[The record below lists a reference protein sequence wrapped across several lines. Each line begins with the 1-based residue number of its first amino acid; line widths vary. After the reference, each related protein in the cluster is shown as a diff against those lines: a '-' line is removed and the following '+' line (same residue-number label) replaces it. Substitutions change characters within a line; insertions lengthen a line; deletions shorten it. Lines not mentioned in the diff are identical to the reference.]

1 MFNYFT
7 YPSKYLTTY
16 CFLLSLLLA
25 DFCFLARVAP
35 IIADLE
41 HPENNGGELYVVDA
55 PDETT
60 PNGEEQID
68 LMKIAMVIPDLQDYK
83 DKKLTGHVIL
93 GGRAFLVSLPSV
105 PAWMVNKMDALLGKE
120 RGYNKIDGFDQGMK
134 KMTAMM
140 GSEHEAKTRKVRHIL
155 LVFPEDVVIS
165 ANMKDHAPPAD
176 TCAIHKAGLRIRSI
190 NPTTV
195 EGVKIQDDDRAKVQ
209 NHYIGHWIL
218 RVVSRKQ
225 TWLVAQRPVRS
236 VDEDDDLAQSFG
248 GMGF

>member
-1 MFNYFT
+1 
-7 YPSKYLTTY
+7 
-16 CFLLSLLLA
+16 LA

>member
-1 MFNYFT
+1 M
-7 YPSKYLTTY
+7 L
-16 CFLLSLLLA
+16 CLILLLIHQNSRILPPIA
-25 DFCFLARVAP
+25 CALTDFWFLARVAP

-68 LMKIAMVIPDLQDYK
+68 LMKIAMVIPDLQDLK

-93 GGRAFLVSLPSV
+93 GGRAFLVTMPSV
-105 PAWMVNKMDALLGKE
+105 PAWMVSKVDALIGKE
-120 RGYNKIDGFDQGMK
+120 TGYNKIAGFDQGLK

-140 GSEHEAKTRKVRHIL
+140 GSKHEAETRKVRHIL
-155 LVFPEDVVIS
+155 LVFPEDVVVS

-176 TCAIHKAGLRIRSI
+176 NCAIQKAAVRSRSI

-195 EGVKIQDDDRAKVQ
+195 EIRIQDDDRAKVQ

>member
-1 MFNYFT
+1 
-7 YPSKYLTTY
+7 
-16 CFLLSLLLA
+16 LLIILLIYQNILPPIA
-25 DFCFLARVAP
+25 CALSDFWFLARVAP

-68 LMKIAMVIPDLQDYK
+68 LMKIAMVIPDLQDLK

-93 GGRAFLVSLPSV
+93 GGRAFLVTMPSV
-105 PAWMVNKMDALLGKE
+105 PAWMVSKVDALIGKE
-120 RGYNKIDGFDQGMK
+120 TGYNKIAGFDQGLK

-140 GSEHEAKTRKVRHIL
+140 GSKHEAETRKVRHIL
-155 LVFPEDVVIS
+155 LVFPEDVVVS

-176 TCAIHKAGLRIRSI
+176 NCAIQKAAVRSRSI

-195 EGVKIQDDDRAKVQ
+195 EIRIQDDDRAKVQ

-225 TWLVAQRPVRS
+225 TWLVAQRPARS